1 MISSTSRTPNIDLHS
16 HSTESDGVL
25 SPRAAVEAAARDGV
39 TVLALTDHDTLTGI
53 PEARRAA
60 AESGI
65 ELVAG
70 VEVSCAWGRESVHL
84 LGLFVDPEDRALTAL
99 FDEVSERRRRRIAET
114 CSQLTAAGVPLRFE
128 EVAAMS
134 TGRSLGRPHVADAL
148 VHKGAVRDR
157 AEAFDRYLGDGKAGH
172 VRYGWK
178 IGVDEAAK
186 MLHAAGGISS
196 VAHPKYLRDQ
206 SALPSLLRE
215 TGVQALEA
223 YHVEQ
228 DGDERE
234 HYLSVADSL
243 GLMVSGGSDFHEPKH
258 GRRFGSELP
267 PERYEELLLAAGR
280 R

>member
-1 MISSTSRTPNIDLHS
+1 M
-16 HSTESDGVL
+16 
-25 SPRAAVEAAARDGV
+25 EAAARDGV
-39 TVLALTDHDTLTGI
+39 TVLALTDHDTLSGI
-53 PEARRAA
+53 PAARLAA
-60 AESGI
+60 AEYGI
-65 ELVAG
+65 ALVPG

-99 FDEVSERRRRRIAET
+99 FDEVSERRRERISET
-114 CSQLTAAGVPLRFE
+114 CQQLTASGVPLRYE

-134 TGRSLGRPHVADAL
+134 IGRSLGRPHVADAL
-148 VHKGAVRDR
+148 VRKGAVRDR
-157 AEAFDRYLGDGKAGH
+157 AEAFDKYLGDGKAGH

-186 MLHAAGGISS
+186 LVHAAGGISS

-206 SALPSLLRE
+206 SALPAMLRE
-215 TGVQALEA
+215 TRVRALEA

-228 DGDERE
+228 DQDERE

-243 GLMVSGGSDFHEPKH
+243 GLMVSGGSDFHEAKH

-267 PERYEELLLAAGR
+267 LERYEELRSAAGC
-280 R
+280 

>member
-1 MISSTSRTPNIDLHS
+1 MTTATNRTPTIDLHS

-25 SPRAAVEAAARDGV
+25 PPRAAVEAAARDGV

-53 PEARRAA
+53 PAARLAA
-60 AESGI
+60 ADCGI

-70 VEVSCAWGRESVHL
+70 VEVSCQWGRESVHL
-84 LGLFVDPEDRALTAL
+84 LGLFVDPEDRVLTDL
-99 FDEVSERRRRRIAET
+99 FDEVSGRRRERIAET
-114 CSQLTAAGVPLRFE
+114 CKQLTAAGVPLLYE

-148 VHKGAVRDR
+148 VRKGAVRDR
-157 AEAFDRYLGDGKAGH
+157 AEAFDKYLGDGQIGH

-178 IGVDEAAK
+178 IDVDEAAK

-206 SALPSLLRE
+206 SALPAMLRE
-215 TGVQALEA
+215 TGVRALEV

-228 DGDERE
+228 DKDERE
-234 HYLSVADSL
+234 RYLRVVDSL

-258 GRRFGSELP
+258 GKRFGSDLP
-267 PERYEELLLAAGR
+267 LERYEELRAAAGR
-280 R
+280 